1 MWVGKDNGA
10 LQGLLPVITHIYVA
24 SLWCMTSNTTS
35 LFLSDPETLMYFPQ
49 SEVQCSSVKEDTYL
63 YLRRGNNVLDLDSG
77 IYLLSIT
84 AVVKTTL
91 QICVFIGA
99 EKKKTNLN
107 IIIFTSD
114 QNNGLKHYWI
124 ILIDAF
130 ICTLLFE
137 AGTCG
142 VDMPGVGSK
151 YQNVFK
157 NVFVSLFWIGN
168 WTSN

>member
-114 QNNGLKHYWI
+114 RSSPLQIRHFAVVKVPR
-124 ILIDAF
+124 
-130 ICTLLFE
+130 C
-137 AGTCG
+137 
-142 VDMPGVGSK
+142 
-151 YQNVFK
+151 
-157 NVFVSLFWIGN
+157 VSLYASSGQDDGV
-168 WTSN
+168 